1 MKSKAVLMS
10 LITLLLIACGGGAEP
25 TQVPSQ
31 APTAIPEPTAI
42 SAPTAIP
49 EPTATP
55 AAEWEEITSEEGW
68 FSISM
73 PSEPAE
79 QQQNL
84 PDELVL
90 HSFMAEGEQ
99 AAYAVMYSDFPEMIT
114 VADQEL
120 IEQLLDD
127 GRDGALTNMSGTLVG
142 EESVSLGDHPGRH
155 IVYDISEQAT
165 PGGGEGILRVYLV
178 DGRLFQLMALGVKG
192 ELPAEDVERF
202 LKSFQVLEHAKP
214 SVSEGTGPEAVLQ
227 TVFDAA
233 TTGDFETL
241 ANLCDPLGENDGDT
255 QMICDLSTVE
265 TDRESFLEYFSK
277 GKIVGEAVVNGD
289 SAEVPFLF
297 GPDGDAEETMG
308 LIQRDGTWYLL
319 DF

>member
-1 MKSKAVLMS
+1 
-10 LITLLLIACGGGAEP
+10 
-25 TQVPSQ
+25 VPSQ
-31 APTAIPEPTAI
+31 APTAIPDPTAT

-55 AAEWEEITSEEGW
+55 VAEWEETTSEEGW

-73 PSEPAE
+73 PSKPAE

-84 PDELVL
+84 PDDLVL
-90 HSFMAEGEQ
+90 HTLMAEGEQ
-99 AAYAVMYSDFPEMIT
+99 AAYAVMYSDIPDMIT
-114 VADQEL
+114 VTDQEL
-120 IEQLLDD
+120 VEQLLDD
-127 GRDGALTNMSGTLVG
+127 GRYGALANMSGTLVY
-142 EESVSLGDHPGRH
+142 EESVSLDEYPGRH
-155 IVYDISEQAT
+155 IIYEISEEAI
-165 PGGGEGILRVYLV
+165 PGGGEGVLRAYLV

-202 LKSFQVLEHAKP
+202 LTSFQLLEHAKP
-214 SVSEGTGPEAVLQ
+214 SVSEGTGPEEVLQ
-227 TVFDAA
+227 IVFDAA
-233 TTGDFETL
+233 TTGDFEAL

-255 QMICDLSTVE
+255 QTICDLSKVE
-265 TDRESFLEYFSK
+265 TDRESFIKYFSK
-277 GKIVGEAVVNGD
+277 GTIAGDAVVNGD